1 MSHLIVIALG
11 PVQDF
16 IMRARRTRDLWFG
29 SFLLSEMSK
38 AAARA
43 IQDCGY
49 TLIFP
54 HAPDLSSLLEPCTD
68 SAKLTLTPSMI
79 FPRAP
84 DLSSLLEPCTD
95 DAKLTLTPSISNV
108 VLAMGGK
115 SACPPDIAAQSA
127 RAAADACWQGWADK
141 THQACEGLLR
151 PNNTWNAQIQDALEF
166 YAVWVPLKSEADYRS
181 QRQRLMEL
189 LAGRKLVRD
198 FQASSDTDSG
208 LPKSS
213 LDGSRE
219 TVLDVA
225 TEVEKFLLKNFALAY
240 RLRLRYNEQLSAID
254 LVKRAATKEAFPSV
268 TRVALDPWIR
278 GVGKDN
284 LTLIADLCNKLLEHS
299 EKEDKAQVSGN
310 GWRYSGIYQDFRYDG
325 QLLLK
330 DRVAAALRQTDEL
343 VLWNKEILKAI
354 QEKLPALYKD
364 YGIPDPYLAVLVADG
379 DGMGE
384 ILSDCQS
391 PQQHQAISSALNDF
405 AEAARTAIRQRFHGV
420 CIFAG
425 GEDILALLPVDRAL
439 CCAEYLRTSY
449 SASLAGSGA
458 CGATLSVGVAVG
470 HCLESLED
478 LRAWAQDAE
487 KAAKNKVGDYA
498 GGAGNALAIHY
509 YPRGG
514 VPRILR
520 GRWGNVDLHQ
530 RLHHW
535 AKWLNKGWLPNKAA
549 YDLETLARQYMR
561 AGGDELAWTDK
572 AAAARE
578 AIVAEACRLFTCKGV
593 DKDEKPAMYAQFKT
607 TLQAAMAEDPKQP
620 QRVALHLAQEWQFAA
635 LLALKQRQ
643 ARGEKSSK
651 VNSDD

>member
-54 HAPDLSSLLEPCTD
+54 
-68 SAKLTLTPSMI
+68 
-79 FPRAP
+79 RAP

-108 VLAMGGK
+108 VLAMGDK
-115 SACPPDIAAQSA
+115 SACPPELAAQSA
-127 RAAADACWQGWADK
+127 RAAAAACWQGWADK

-166 YAVWVPLKSEADYRS
+166 YAVWVPLKSEADYPS

-219 TVLDVA
+219 TVLKDADKVA
-225 TEVEKFLLKNFALAY
+225 DELLKNFALAY
-240 RLRLRYNEQLSAID
+240 RLRLRRNEQLSAID

-354 QEKLPALYKD
+354 QEELPALYKD

-384 ILSDCQS
+384 ILNRCQS
-391 PQQHQAISSALNDF
+391 PQQHQAISSALNGF
-405 AEAARTAIRQRFHGV
+405 AEAARTAIRQHFHGV

-425 GEDILALLPVDRAL
+425 GEDILALLPVDQAL

-478 LRAWAQDAE
+478 LRGWAQDAE
-487 KAAKNKVGDYA
+487 KAAKNKVDEYKAAKYA

-514 VPRILR
+514 VPSMLR
-520 GRWGNVDLHQ
+520 GHWKDDGDDLRQ
-530 RLHHW
+530 RLHRW
-535 AKWLNKGWLPNKAA
+535 AEWLNKGWLPNKAA

-561 AGGDELAWTDK
+561 AGGDELAWKDK

-578 AIVAEACRLFTCKGV
+578 AIVAEACRLFTCKGL
-593 DKDEKPAMYAQFKT
+593 DKDKKPAMYAQFKT
-607 TLQAAMAEDPKQP
+607 TLQAAMAEDPEQP

>member
-54 HAPDLSSLLEPCTD
+54 HAPDLSSLLKPCTD
-68 SAKLTLTPSMI
+68 S
-79 FPRAP
+79 
-84 DLSSLLEPCTD
+84 
-95 DAKLTLTPSISNV
+95 AKLTLTPSISNV

-115 SACPPDIAAQSA
+115 SACPPDSAAKSA

-141 THQACEGLLR
+141 THQACQGLLR
-151 PNNTWNAQIQDALEF
+151 PNNTWNAQIKDALEF
-166 YAVWVPLKSEADYRS
+166 YAVWVPLKSEADYPS

-278 GVGKDN
+278 GVQKKS
-284 LTLIADLCNKLLEHS
+284 ADKHKLGEIGEHCAKLLGQGA
-299 EKEDKAQVSGN
+299 DNDQAAGN
-310 GWRYSGIYQDFRYDG
+310 GWYYRDIYQAFPYDG
-325 QLLLK
+325 QMLLK
-330 DRVAAALRQTDEL
+330 DRVAAAIRQAGADADAKQNSDEL
-343 VLWNKEILKAI
+343 VLWNEDQKETLEDI
-354 QEKLPALYKD
+354 QEELPALYKD

-384 ILSDCQS
+384 ILSRCQS
-391 PQQHQAISSALNDF
+391 PQQHQAISSALNGF
-405 AEAARTAIRQRFHGV
+405 AEAAREAIREQFHGV

-425 GEDILALLPVDRAL
+425 GEDILALLPLDQAL
-439 CCAEYLRTSY
+439 CCAEFLRTSY

-478 LRAWAQDAE
+478 LRGWAQDAE
-487 KAAKNKVGDYA
+487 QAAKNKVGEYA

-514 VPRILR
+514 VPSILR

-535 AKWLNKGWLPNKAA
+535 ARWLNKGWLPNKAA

-561 AGGDELAWTDK
+561 AGGDELAWKDK

-578 AIVAEACRLFTCKGV
+578 AIVAEACRLFTCKGL
-593 DKDEKPAMYAQFKT
+593 DKDKKPAMYAQFKT
-607 TLQAAMAEDPKQP
+607 TLQAAMAEDPEQP